1 MSGAAEPAGRGSPV
15 VRWAERASTAAL
27 VGVGGTLAAAYVIL
41 GSLAAASWQNAS
53 FALQVLHLAAVG
65 VGFAALLWGFWGAI
79 GAAAAACVTALG
91 VTIAGGR
98 LSLHEH
104 KEFFRMPFLL
114 ECALFAVLAWIT
126 LRFLEREQTEE
137 TADRRQLER
146 LEEEFLDLAIQY
158 GKKEDLLKVL
168 QRKSD
173 RLRQI
178 EVLAGRIQPGADPVS
193 SIQICLD
200 QVAASIGKGEA
211 EILLLSGEGGA
222 VRHARGGAPVEL
234 REGRDEIDRWVEEHR
249 TSLLVNNLTHD
260 VRFTPAFGRARQI
273 ASAVAVP
280 MTWEGRLRGTLRLS
294 SVTPQAFSHEDLR
307 FVTEAVNLLSPA
319 LFRTG

>member
-1 MSGAAEPAGRGSPV
+1 MSGAAKPSAGGSPL

-27 VGVGGTLAAAYVIL
+27 VAVAVTLAAAYVIL
-41 GSLAAASWQNAS
+41 GSLAASSWEQAPL
-53 FALQVLHLAAVG
+53 ALQILHLAAVG
-65 VGFAALLWGFWGAI
+65 VGFAALLWGFWGAV
-79 GAAAAACVTALG
+79 GAATAACLTALG

-98 LSLHEH
+98 FSLHEH
-104 KEFFRMPFLL
+104 KEFSRLPFLL

-158 GKKEDLLKVL
+158 GKKEELLKVL
-168 QRKSD
+168 QRKAD

-178 EVLAGRIQPGADPVS
+178 EILAGRIQPGADPAQ
-193 SIQICLD
+193 SIQICLE
-200 QVAASIGKGEA
+200 QVASSIGKGEA
-211 EILLLSGEGGA
+211 EILLLAPEGGA
-222 VRHARGGAPVEL
+222 VRHARGGMPTEL

-249 TSLLVNNLTHD
+249 TALLVNNLTHD
-260 VRFTPAFGRARQI
+260 VRFTPAFGRSRQI

-280 MTWEGRLRGTLRLS
+280 MTWDGRLRGTLRLS

>member
-1 MSGAAEPAGRGSPV
+1 MSGPADGGGKGSPV
-15 VRWAERASTAAL
+15 VRWAERASTAAMI
-27 VGVGGTLAAAYVIL
+27 GVAGTLAAAYIIL
-41 GSLAAASWQNAS
+41 GSLAAASWQQAG

-65 VGFAALLWGFWGAI
+65 VGFAALLWGFWGAV
-79 GAAAAACVTALG
+79 GAAVAACLTALG

-98 LSLHEH
+98 LSLREH
-104 KEFFRMPFLL
+104 ADFSRLPFLL

-146 LEEEFLDLAIQY
+146 LEEEFLDMAIQY

-168 QRKSD
+168 QRKAD

-178 EVLAGRIQPGADPVS
+178 EALAGKFQPGADPAE
-193 SIQICLD
+193 SIRICLE

-211 EILLLSGEGGA
+211 EILLVDGGGGA
-222 VRHARGGAPVEL
+222 VRYGRTGAPVPL
-234 REGRDEIDRWVEEHR
+234 PEGRDEIDRWVEEHR
-249 TSLLVNNLTHD
+249 TALLVNNLTHD
-260 VRFTPAFGRARQI
+260 VRFTPAFGRSRQI

-280 MTWEGRLRGTLRLS
+280 MTWDGRLRGTLRLS

-307 FVTEAVNLLSPA
+307 FATEAVNLLSPA